1 MMRRG
6 LRGNHDLWA
15 IALIAAI
22 TAMLGFLLLDHLQV
36 RQELYTSARERSHAA
51 FLQRQLLEEQR
62 HLSLENRIR
71 QAAVERPDEN
81 TGAQPARPERTLV
94 LPLREHL
101 EERPSHGEGR

>member
-6 LRGNHDLWA
+6 LRGSHDLWA
-15 IALIAAI
+15 IFLIAAF
-22 TAMLGFLLLDHLQV
+22 TAAMGYLLLDHLQV

-71 QAAVERPDEN
+71 QAAVERPGGDS
-81 TGAQPARPERTLV
+81 GVQPARPETTLV

-101 EERPSHGEGR
+101 DERSSHGEGR